1 MERIKPLQI
10 LIQWINLMT
19 HGGQM
24 YIQRITISGKIM
36 EIQKMH
42 KPGYHTPINR
52 ASRMSPTPDYMA
64 IINDRRAYKQL
75 ARLINNNF
83 ETNDLFV
90 TLTYTVD
97 ARPGTQKQTKEDSE
111 KFLRDFK
118 RLAGKLGV
126 PAKYVGVSNFN
137 WRGVPHHHFIMS
149 GSLCPDDIQQIWTM
163 GRINIKRLDDSGDYT
178 RLADYLLRHTSNQ
191 NNRVHAKR
199 YLRSRNLAMPVIIE
213 DAINP
218 DSWRDPP
225 KAPDGYFL
233 LTDSIVTYVNS
244 VTGYPYQYYKC
255 IELI

>member
-24 YIQRITISGKIM
+24 YIQRVTISGKIM
-36 EIQKMH
+36 EIQKMQ

-52 ASRMSPTPDYMA
+52 ASRIAPTPDYMA
-64 IINDRRAYKQL
+64 KVNDRRTYKQL

-97 ARPGTQKQTKEDSE
+97 ARPSTQNQTKEDSE

-118 RLAGKLGV
+118 RFASKLGV

-149 GSLCPDDIQQIWTM
+149 GSLCPDDIQDIWTM

-178 RLADYLLRHTSNQ
+178 KLADYLLRHTSNKK
-191 NNRVHAKR
+191 NRVHAKR
-199 YLRSRNLAMPVIIE
+199 YLRSRNLAMPVVIEEIIS
-213 DAINP
+213 P
-218 DSWRDPP
+218 DSWRDAP
-225 KAPDGYFL
+225 KAPNGYFL
-233 LTDSIVTYVNS
+233 LTDSIITYVNP
-244 VTGYPYQYYKC
+244 VTGYPYQYFKC
-255 IELI
+255 IQL

>member
-1 MERIKPLQI
+1 
-10 LIQWINLMT
+10 
-19 HGGQM
+19 M
-24 YIQRITISGKIM
+24 YIQRLTISGKII
-36 EIQKMH
+36 EIQKMY
-42 KPGYHTPINR
+42 KTGYHTRIKR
-52 ASRMSPTPDYMA
+52 TSRFSPTPDCMLK
-64 IINDRRAYKQL
+64 INERRVYQQL

-97 ARPGTQKQTKEDSE
+97 SRPSTQKQVKEDSE

-118 RLAGKLGV
+118 RLASKLGV
-126 PAKYVGVSNFN
+126 PTKYVGVSNFN
-137 WRGVPHHHFIMS
+137 WRGVPHHHFILDS
-149 GSLCPDDIQQIWTM
+149 SLAANDIQHLWPY

-178 RLADYLLRHTSNQ
+178 RLADYLLRHTSNK

-199 YLRSRNLAMPVIIE
+199 YLRSRNLAMPVTIE
-213 DAINP
+213 DTISP